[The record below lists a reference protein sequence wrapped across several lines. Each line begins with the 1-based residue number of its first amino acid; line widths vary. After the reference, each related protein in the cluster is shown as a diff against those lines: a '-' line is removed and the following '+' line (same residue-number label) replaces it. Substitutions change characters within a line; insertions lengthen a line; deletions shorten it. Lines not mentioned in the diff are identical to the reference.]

1 MALLKRN
8 WLLLLLACCLLAAT
22 SFAVYRCHATPAKA
36 AKASIVVDGATPA
49 ADATSPWTDPY
60 TIGSIIAAVISAAGI
75 ILKAIPKRDVA
86 AVADAVVNLRDTL
99 KNGGPMSPSAEVLGD
114 ELASLVRMDGV
125 QGPAFELAMRVAA
138 EKLLKK
144 YTITVKP

>member
-1 MALLKRN
+1 MALLKRH
-8 WLLLLLACCLLAAT
+8 WLLLLLACCLVAAT
-22 SFAVYRCHATPAKA
+22 SLAVYRCHATPKA
-36 AKASIVVDGATPA
+36 PSGSLKADNATPA
-49 ADATSPWTDPY
+49 AEASPFTDPY
-60 TIGSIIAAVISAAGI
+60 TIGSIIAAVISGI
-75 ILKAIPKRDVA
+75 GIVLKAIQKRDVA

-99 KNGGPMSPSAEVLGD
+99 KHGGPMAPSAETLGD

-138 EKLLKK
+138 EKLLKR